1 MYRPDYTRIRNQ
13 KVIRLSHTQREDM
26 IDWKGDNTCDYITDQ
41 HVTRRALSIET
52 AMDRIFDS

>member
-1 MYRPDYTRIRNQ
+1 
-13 KVIRLSHTQREDM
+13 M